1 MNSNPN
7 NWINDF
13 FYNLQN
19 SSSSSN
25 PTTPTSSNS
34 HLPPRPTIQIPNPF
48 SNFQVPNQNPFLNC
62 TPEQFQFWLSQTQP
76 TQQSQFPPHSSQP
89 EPDGQTEAEAE
100 ADVEVEDE
108 APSRP
113 SHKQNRKKSTAKKPT
128 RDKQPKEPKTDRAFW
143 SQEEEK
149 LLAKC
154 FIEISE
160 DPKNRSDQARDT
172 FWYKILTIYNQQ
184 ADELGFKTRNKN
196 MLKGKWTPMNRDVQK
211 FNAIYNQTELLSGE
225 NEENLYTRVL
235 TLFRDQNGVEFRH
248 RDAWLFLKD
257 KYKWTN
263 PESTQARRTR
273 GRVTGED
280 EPEMFGEDAIPRPSG
295 APRKSKS
302 QRSSASSSAT
312 SGSSKNRLTEFF
324 QEQIQLDR
332 EAKKESL
339 DRELAARLA
348 VVELQKR
355 NEDLKILTFDTTG
368 MNPEDA
374 AKIEALKE
382 KARATYFN
390 F

>member
-1 MNSNPN
+1 M
-7 NWINDF
+7 
-13 FYNLQN
+13 
-19 SSSSSN
+19 
-25 PTTPTSSNS
+25 
-34 HLPPRPTIQIPNPF
+34 
-48 SNFQVPNQNPFLNC
+48 
-62 TPEQFQFWLSQTQP
+62 
-76 TQQSQFPPHSSQP
+76 
-89 EPDGQTEAEAE
+89 
-100 ADVEVEDE
+100 
-108 APSRP
+108 
-113 SHKQNRKKSTAKKPT
+113 AKKQP
-128 RDKQPKEPKTDRAFW
+128 RDKQTKEPKTDRAFW
-143 SQEEEK
+143 SQDEKK
-149 LLAKC
+149 LLGKC

-160 DPKNRSDQARDT
+160 DPKNGSDQTRDT

-184 ADELGFKTRNKN
+184 ADELGFN
-196 MLKGKWTPMNRDVQK
+196 
-211 FNAIYNQTELLSGE
+211 GE

-235 TLFRDQNGVEFRH
+235 TLFRDQYGVEFRH

-355 NEDLKILTFDTTG
+355 NEELKILTFDTTG

-374 AKIEALKE
+374 ARIEALKE
-382 KARATYFN
+382 KARTTYFN

>member
-1 MNSNPN
+1 M
-7 NWINDF
+7 
-13 FYNLQN
+13 
-19 SSSSSN
+19 
-25 PTTPTSSNS
+25 
-34 HLPPRPTIQIPNPF
+34 
-48 SNFQVPNQNPFLNC
+48 
-62 TPEQFQFWLSQTQP
+62 
-76 TQQSQFPPHSSQP
+76 
-89 EPDGQTEAEAE
+89 
-100 ADVEVEDE
+100 
-108 APSRP
+108 
-113 SHKQNRKKSTAKKPT
+113 AKKQP
-128 RDKQPKEPKTDRAFW
+128 RDKHPKEPKTDRAFW

-160 DPKNRSDQARDT
+160 DPKNGSDQARDT

-196 MLKGKWTPMNRDVQK
+196 MLTGKWTPMNRDVQK

-248 RDAWLFLKD
+248 RDAWLFLK
-257 KYKWTN
+257 

-374 AKIEALKE
+374 ARIEALKE

>member
-1 MNSNPN
+1 M
-7 NWINDF
+7 
-13 FYNLQN
+13 
-19 SSSSSN
+19 
-25 PTTPTSSNS
+25 
-34 HLPPRPTIQIPNPF
+34 
-48 SNFQVPNQNPFLNC
+48 
-62 TPEQFQFWLSQTQP
+62 
-76 TQQSQFPPHSSQP
+76 
-89 EPDGQTEAEAE
+89 
-100 ADVEVEDE
+100 
-108 APSRP
+108 
-113 SHKQNRKKSTAKKPT
+113 AKKQL

-143 SQEEEK
+143 SQDEEK
-149 LLAKC
+149 LLANF

-160 DPKNRSDQARDT
+160 DPNNRSDQARDT

-184 ADELGFKTRNKN
+184 ADKLGFKSRNKN
-196 MLKGKWTPMNRDVQK
+196 ILTGKWTPMNHDVQK
-211 FNAIYNQTELLSGE
+211 FNAIYNQTELLSRE

-235 TLFRDQNGVEFRH
+235 ILFRDQYGVEFRH
-248 RDAWLFLKD
+248 RYAWLFLKD

-263 PESTQARRTR
+263 PESTQERRTR

-302 QRSSASSSAT
+302 QRSSASPSVT
-312 SGSSKNRLTEFF
+312 SGSSKNRLTVFF

-355 NEDLKILTFDTTG
+355 NEDLKILTFDITG
-368 MNPEDA
+368 MNPDDA
-374 AKIEALKE
+374 AKNEALKE
-382 KARATYFN
+382 KTRATYFN

>member
-1 MNSNPN
+1 M
-7 NWINDF
+7 
-13 FYNLQN
+13 
-19 SSSSSN
+19 
-25 PTTPTSSNS
+25 
-34 HLPPRPTIQIPNPF
+34 
-48 SNFQVPNQNPFLNC
+48 
-62 TPEQFQFWLSQTQP
+62 
-76 TQQSQFPPHSSQP
+76 
-89 EPDGQTEAEAE
+89 
-100 ADVEVEDE
+100 
-108 APSRP
+108 
-113 SHKQNRKKSTAKKPT
+113 AKKQP
-128 RDKQPKEPKTDRAFW
+128 RDKHPKEPKTDRAFW

-160 DPKNRSDQARDT
+160 DPKNGSDQARDT

-196 MLKGKWTPMNRDVQK
+196 MLTGKWTPMNRDVQK

-235 TLFRDQNGVEFRH
+235 TLSRDQNNVEFRH

-368 MNPEDA
+368 MAPEDA
-374 AKIEALKE
+374 TKIEALKE